1 MYTKGLLRCRS
12 SGYVRLVCPL
22 EFCYECAKK
31 MWCML
36 LAPLY
41 DRFIPRAST
50 TEATKNGAIRQ
61 REARDSWRG
70 APRDARYCSGVE
82 PKKKKNYGNLKT
94 ETFRVLDVAY
104 VQGGA
109 YLFKN
114 VGGPRATRLTAWLC
128 MLSDI
133 DG

>member
-1 MYTKGLLRCRS
+1 MCKENVVHA
-12 SGYVRLVCPL
+12 SGATVRQVYPPCIN
-22 EFCYECAKK
+22 
-31 MWCML
+31 
-36 LAPLY
+36 
-41 DRFIPRAST
+41 DGGNQ
-50 TEATKNGAIRQ
+50 NGAIRQ